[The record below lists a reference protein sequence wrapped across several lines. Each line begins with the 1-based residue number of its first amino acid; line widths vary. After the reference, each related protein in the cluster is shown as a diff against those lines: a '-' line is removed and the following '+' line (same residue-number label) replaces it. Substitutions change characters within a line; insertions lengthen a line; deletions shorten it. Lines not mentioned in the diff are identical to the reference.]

1 MPNYGYHLARFQGTI
16 LRQLYRTFLPII
28 VRRRIHPLRSI
39 ALDVFSYSGE
49 SALPEQLASL
59 RSFFRHVGRPKSFTI
74 VSDGS
79 YSDRSVRLLEQ
90 LDPSVSVQLSILP
103 PPDQLPEEFRQ
114 YLITHITGK
123 QLALIMSLP
132 ANGPALYI
140 DSDVLFFSAAGDL
153 ITRAATKGVPA
164 YYLADCQF
172 SGDARLLRNSNEQ
185 KDPVNT
191 GLLLLFEKL
200 DWSFGIDRF
209 LKLEGKPNFFTNQTI
224 THLTMHANGAR
235 PFDAVKYVLQLD
247 DQFIYPDRYAGAAL
261 ALRHYVNPVRH
272 KFWTSLFS

>member
-49 SALPEQLASL
+49 SALPEQIASL

-90 LDPSVSVQLSILP
+90 FDPTVSVQLSILP
-103 PPDQLPEEFRQ
+103 PPDQLPDEFRQ

-140 DSDVLFFSAAGDL
+140 DSDVLFFPAAADL
-153 ITRAATKGVPA
+153 VTRAATKNVPA
-164 YYLADCQF
+164 YYLTDCQF

-185 KDPVNT
+185 KEPVNA

-200 DWSFGIDRF
+200 DWSLGIDRF

-224 THLTMHANGAR
+224 THLTMHANGAL